1 MSGEKRRRPVAL
13 SRTELIEMF
22 EGAFGRKDRYDLHEI
37 AAMITALEI
46 KGLLP
51 PNSLE
56 TARALRVQRALV
68 R

>member
-13 SRTELIEMF
+13 SRTDLIEMF
-22 EGAFGRKDRYDLHEI
+22 EGAFGRKDRYELHEI
-37 AAMITALEI
+37 AAMVTALEI
-46 KGLLP
+46 KGLVP

-56 TARALRVQRALV
+56 TTRGLRVQHTLV